1 MTEEYGPPIAVNGK
15 RPEWLGDDE
24 RCLTLANFGDRTW
37 HAAACQASQWIWN
50 MISQIR
56 LRADH
61 PYYQSAEY
69 KASVGEP
76 EGCGIK
82 LSHSPVEGVREI
94 YVDGLRVT
102 VAPEFDPRP
111 AMTEAEMIAA
121 LEATG
126 HTVTPPSVRAN
137 VRSTVVPVWAL
148 DRAANMAGWDCWDAV
163 HRDNDFLRDSIIA
176 HAETITKHETP
187 PDPLA
192 GDREFLA
199 GLDKAANCM
208 EHSHVAILEGIMDA
222 DIPAAMAY
230 LRENKWRL

>member
-1 MTEEYGPPIAVNGK
+1 MTEEFGPPIAVNGK

-24 RCLTLANFGDRTW
+24 RCLPCWDAKAWYPMRGGARVRSVSGW
-37 HAAACQASQWIWN
+37 ASV
-50 MISQIR
+50 SAIR

-82 LSHSPVEGVREI
+82 LYHSPVEGVREI

-102 VAPEFDPRP
+102 VAPVFEPRP

-126 HTVTPPSVRAN
+126 HTVTPP
-137 VRSTVVPVWAL
+137 
-148 DRAANMAGWDCWDAV
+148 
-163 HRDNDFLRDSIIA
+163 
-176 HAETITKHETP
+176 
-187 PDPLA
+187 DPLA
-192 GDREFLA
+192 GDREFVA
-199 GLDKAANCM
+199 GLMAAMGWQVSWTVSGN
-208 EHSHVAILEGIMDA
+208 DD
-222 DIPAAMAY
+222 DITAAMAY
-230 LRENKWRL
+230 LRANKGRL